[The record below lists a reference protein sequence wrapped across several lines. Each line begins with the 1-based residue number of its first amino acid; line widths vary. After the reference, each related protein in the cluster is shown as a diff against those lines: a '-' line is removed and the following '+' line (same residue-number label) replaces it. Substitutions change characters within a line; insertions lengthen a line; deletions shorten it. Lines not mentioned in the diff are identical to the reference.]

1 MFQRVALPGKS
12 ANTKQHHGNAEP
24 AQRVLTNLSRLTMSD
39 TVTPDR
45 PVHDRVGPSKLLAW
59 LRAQVPVII
68 ILGLAALLLF
78 AIAGRWNDWVSLGP
92 LQTTDDAQLRADV
105 TPLSTKSSG
114 VVALVAVDDYQH
126 VKAGDLLIQLRDDD
140 FRAQVE
146 LANASVVAAQAALD
160 NLRSQRGLQ
169 TSRIAAAQATVDA
182 TLPDVERTRL
192 ELVRAQT
199 LEVAKVAT
207 HQRLEVATADRDRF
221 LAQLGARRAELDAQ
235 RKQVSVLDAQEA
247 QLRADLVAKL
257 AALKVAQVNLDY
269 TRIVAPT
276 DGVVGERKVRPGQLV
291 SAGTQVLSL
300 VGDTTWVVANYR
312 ETQLAHVE
320 VGDEAT
326 IRVDGVPSLAWTG
339 RVQTISPGSGAVFSL
354 LPPDNA
360 TGNFTKIAQRIP
372 VKIRF
377 EDANLDPRLRAGMSA
392 TVTIRTGR

>member
-1 MFQRVALPGKS
+1 
-12 ANTKQHHGNAEP
+12 
-24 AQRVLTNLSRLTMSD
+24 MSD
-39 TVTPDR
+39 TTTPER
-45 PVHDRVGPSKLLAW
+45 PLAARMGTRQLLSKLRGQL
-59 LRAQVPVII
+59 PVII
-68 ILGLAALLLF
+68 ILTLAAALLF
-78 AIAGRWNDWVSLGP
+78 AIRERWNEWVSAGP

-114 VVALVAVDDYQH
+114 VVARVAVEDFQH

-146 LANASVVAAQAALD
+146 LADAAVVAAQAALD

-192 ELVRAQT
+192 ELVRAHT
-199 LEVAKVAT
+199 LEQARVAT

-221 LAQLGARRAELDAQ
+221 LAQLGERRAELDAQ
-235 RKQVSVLDAQEA
+235 KKQISVLDAQEA
-247 QLRADLVAKL
+247 QLHADLVAKI

-291 SAGTQVLSL
+291 SAGTQVLAL
-300 VGDTTWVVANYR
+300 VGDFTWVVANYR
-312 ETQLAHVE
+312 EVQLARVK

-326 IRVDGVPSLAWTG
+326 IRVDGVPGAEWKG
-339 RVQTISPGSGAVFSL
+339 HVQTIAPGSGAVFSL

-372 VKIRF
+372 VKVTF
-377 EDANLDPRLRAGMSA
+377 DSKGLDPRLRAGMSA
-392 TVTIRTGR
+392 TVTIRTER